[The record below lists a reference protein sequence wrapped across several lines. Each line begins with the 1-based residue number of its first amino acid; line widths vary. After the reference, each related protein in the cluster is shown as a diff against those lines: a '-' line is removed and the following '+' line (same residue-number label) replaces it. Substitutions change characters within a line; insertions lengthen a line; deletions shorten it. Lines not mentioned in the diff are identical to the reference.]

1 MPSTKNITQVE
12 ELTDK
17 LKRAKAIYI
26 TEYLGLNV
34 ESITKLRKEF
44 HINKVEYKVTKNTL
58 LKLAAEKND
67 LAGLDKYLN
76 KSTAIAL
83 SYDDPTSPAKVIKD
97 FTKENDLPEVK
108 GIVFE
113 GEVLDGSEFK
123 RFANVP
129 SKEESLAKMI
139 ALLRSPLT
147 KVAFA
152 LKSPMTS
159 FGNVLNNLKEN
170 KSN

>member
-1 MPSTKNITQVE
+1 MILNQIENYKKKLVICVPYRNREKHYKIFFSHIKNYFAY
-12 ELTDK
+12 DK
-17 LKRAKAIYI
+17 
-26 TEYLGLNV
+26 
-34 ESITKLRKEF
+34 
-44 HINKVEYKVTKNTL
+44 
-58 LKLAAEKND
+58 
-67 LAGLDKYLN
+67 LDKYLN

>member
-1 MPSTKNITQVE
+1 MPNTKNITQVE
-12 ELTDK
+12 DLTNK
-17 LKRAKAIYI
+17 LSKAKAIYL

-34 ESITKLRKEF
+34 EDITKLRKAFHSNNVEF
-44 HINKVEYKVTKNTL
+44 KVAKNTL
-58 LKLAAEKND
+58 LKLAAEKNN
-67 LAGLDKYLN
+67 LKGLDDYLHN
-76 KSTAIAL
+76 STAIAL
-83 SYDDPTSPAKVIKD
+83 SYEDPTTPAKVIKD